1 MKTAPIQQKIIL
13 EFNRLKQ
20 IPREPFVE
28 PENYPTWGLNYRK
41 NATKGFVA
49 ETGYITRNSAQ
60 IQIDNNGNVNLIK
73 KPFFA
78 SWKRT
83 LKNISNMLEDITTNY
98 NDKDIV
104 KKRVVRILCFSKKD
118 SERLAKIASNIRK

>member
-20 IPREPFVE
+20 ISREPFVE
-28 PENYPTWGLNYRK
+28 PENYPTWGLNYRT
-41 NATKGFVA
+41 NTTKGFVA

-118 SERLAKIASNIRK
+118 AERLAKIASNIRK